1 MEQLW
6 QRTSLDIHDCYSVD
20 VKDYLHSKQAEHYN
34 TLFVEGS
41 GGIWTLPGT
50 EIFKQE
56 WIDYIKNDFNL
67 DIHTVNTFMR
77 HPHYQHPT
85 AHNDIY
91 EYDGKI
97 ITHCGAIN
105 WTLEEDDADMV
116 WYDWPEGVGPDT
128 LDVEFRSDKDMNF
141 NVPIEDCKELG
152 RCRIGQTPTLVN
164 TGVLHSVEMRERLRI
179 LLSVRFTWVVSWED
193 HLNSFNKVLVH

>member
-6 QRTSLDIHDCYSVD
+6 QRTSLDIHDCYNVD

-41 GGIWTLPGT
+41 GGIWTLPAT

-97 ITHCGAIN
+97 SLTHFYTKALSTSEVLQN
-105 WTLEEDDADMV
+105 YRAL
-116 WYDWPEGVGPDT
+116 
-128 LDVEFRSDKDMNF
+128 K
-141 NVPIEDCKELG
+141 G
-152 RCRIGQTPTLVN
+152 RF
-164 TGVLHSVEMRERLRI
+164 E
-179 LLSVRFTWVVSWED
+179 
-193 HLNSFNKVLVH
+193 